1 MDDLNIKITGTD
13 PRTVGR
19 ALTALADE
27 FDDELVTSNEWNGY
41 ALKFPEPPA
50 PAEPEPPKVY
60 AADVAYDLGGVLE
73 GIDNGEDPLERIT
86 KLKEDYVRLANP
98 AAQEPF

>member
-1 MDDLNIKITGTD
+1 MDDLNIKITGHD

-60 AADVAYDLGGVLE
+60 AADVAYDVGVALDAVND
-73 GIDNGEDPLERIT
+73 GDDPLGQLT
-86 KLKEDYVRLANP
+86 KLKEEYDRLANP